1 MNAIDGIDMTHSS
14 HWNQGFRR
22 IAGALALL
30 GALAAAPAMAQ
41 PAAATHSFG
50 WKGEQFLLDGKPFV
64 IRGGEMHFSRVPREH
79 WRDRLRMMKAMGLN
93 TVGTYL
99 FWNLH
104 EPRPGQ
110 FDFSGQ
116 NDIAEF
122 VRIAQEEGLWVILR
136 PGPYACAEWELGGFP
151 AWLLKTPD
159 LRIRTSDP
167 RYVAAATR
175 FLGEVGKR
183 LAPLQVAHGGPI
195 LMVQVENEYG
205 SFGADHGYMASIRDA
220 LRAAGFDG
228 LLYTA
233 DGPTPQML
241 GGGTLPD
248 VLPVVNFGGD
258 PAGAFA
264 ELEKFRG
271 RTPRMAGEYY
281 PGWFDHWGEQ
291 HHTGQVDNILKD
303 IGWMLERDVSFSL
316 YMFHGGTTFGFMNG
330 ANYSDQEN
338 RPYQPDTSSY
348 DYGAPLDEAGRPTP
362 AYHALR
368 KLIARHLKP
377 GETLPEVPP
386 SPPMIA
392 IPRIGLT
399 QSAALASL
407 LAEPVR
413 AVRPLA
419 MEQLDQSYGFVW
431 YRTRVPA
438 AKATLEAG
446 DVRDMALLYQDG
458 KPLGAMDR
466 RLGQRSIELDVDAG
480 QLDLLVENMGRINY
494 GRRLVDERKGLLGPV
509 RFAGK
514 PLLEWEMFRL
524 PLDDLSRL
532 SFADGWLEAPAF
544 HRGTFRL
551 RRLGDSYIDMRGW
564 GRGHV
569 WINGHHLGRYWR
581 IGPQQTLLVPAQWLR
596 RGDNEIV
603 VLELE
608 AAARGRSVQGL
619 TDPVFDT
626 P

>member
-1 MNAIDGIDMTHSS
+1 MLT
-14 HWNQGFRR
+14 
-22 IAGALALL
+22 LALL
-30 GALAAAPAMAQ
+30 LFAFAQGAAQ
-41 PAAATHSFG
+41 AATPATHTFG
-50 WKGEQFLLDGKPFV
+50 WKGEDFLLDGKPFV

-104 EPRPGQ
+104 EPRPGE

-116 NDIAEF
+116 NDIAAF

-136 PGPYACAEWELGGFP
+136 PGPYACAEWEFGGFP
-151 AWLLKTPD
+151 SWLLKTPD

-167 RYVAAATR
+167 RYLAAATR

-205 SFGADHGYMASIRDA
+205 SFGADHGYMGSIRDA
-220 LRAAGFDG
+220 LRKVGFDG
-228 LLYTA
+228 ALYTA
-233 DGPTPQML
+233 DGPTPKML
-241 GGGTLPD
+241 DGGTLPD
-248 VLPVVNFGGD
+248 VLSVVNFGAD

-271 RTPRMAGEYY
+271 KTPRMAGEYY

-291 HHTGQVDNILKD
+291 HHTGQVDDILKD

-316 YMFHGGTTFGFMNG
+316 YMFHGGTSFGFMNG
-330 ANYSDQEN
+330 ANYSDKE
-338 RPYQPDTSSY
+338 PFQPDTTSY

-368 KLIARHLKP
+368 ELIGKHLKP
-377 GETLPEVPP
+377 GEALPDVPP

-392 IPRIGLT
+392 IPRFRLT
-399 QSAALASL
+399 ESAPLASL
-407 LAEPVR
+407 LGEPVR
-413 AVRPLA
+413 ATRPLT
-419 MEQLDQSYGFVW
+419 MEEIDQSYGFVW
-431 YRTRVPA
+431 YRTRVPK

-446 DVRDMALLYQDG
+446 DVRDMALVYQDG
-458 KPLGAMDR
+458 KRLGRMDR
-466 RLGQRSIELDVDAG
+466 RLGQRSIEIDTNAERP
-480 QLDLLVENMGRINY
+480 LDLLVENMGRINY
-494 GRRLVDERKGLLGPV
+494 GSRLMDERKGLLEPV

-514 PLLEWEMFRL
+514 PLLDWEMYRL
-524 PLDDLSRL
+524 PLDDLSKLKFSAR
-532 SFADGWLEAPAF
+532 AGDAPAF
-544 HRGTFRL
+544 HRGSFRL
-551 RRLGDSYIDMRGW
+551 SQLGDSYVDLRGW
-564 GRGHV
+564 DRGHV

-581 IGPQQTLLVPAQWLR
+581 IGPQQTLLVPAEWLK
-596 RGDNEIV
+596 RGRNEIV

-608 AAARGRSVQGL
+608 GTGGGSVQGL
-619 TDPVFDT
+619 ADPVFDT
-626 P
+626 PKP